1 MMKSEAQDTGALGT
15 IQKDPK
21 EDMVTRVGL
30 GLHDANAKCRGFES
44 YVLRWSVWNEG
55 CMAGSSTEC

>member
-21 EDMVTRVGL
+21 EDTVSRVVQ
-30 GLHDANAKCRGFES
+30 GLHDANANCRGFEF
-44 YVLRWSVWNEG
+44 YGLRWSVWNEG
-55 CMAGSSTEC
+55 FMAGSSTES